1 MDSHRKTAAERS
13 KSYSLLARI
22 FLEEIDRPLLQELES
37 AAWAAR
43 DEGVGGSDEYFALQ
57 AAIAA
62 ALDTPRKLSELQSDH
77 ARLLRD
83 LAPEAAC
90 PDHVGVE
97 LRMMSTLC
105 LDEMEAWRR
114 GDQRKAR
121 AVLRQELLFLNE
133 YVMPWLPGLRTRLA
147 ELTTDPCCLALA
159 AVTAHTCRSD
169 RAGIDRLLHGGSSV
183 LPWRPARG
191 SARVTPATRAQGER
205 RIAAY

>member
-13 KSYSLLARI
+13 KSYSLLARF

-43 DEGVGGSDEYFALQ
+43 DEGVGDSDEYFALQ
-57 AAIAA
+57 AAIGT

-83 LAPEAAC
+83 LAPDAAC

-105 LDEMEAWRR
+105 LDEMDAWRR
-114 GDQRKAR
+114 SDERKAR
-121 AVLRQELLFLNE
+121 AVLRQELRVLNE

-159 AVTAHTCRSD
+159 AVAAHTCRND
-169 RAGIDRLLHGGSSV
+169 RDVIDRLLHGENGA
-183 LPWRPARG
+183 LPSRPGRG
-191 SARVTPATRAQGER
+191 SARATPATSARGER